1 MGDIAQIY
9 TQHAYMRP
17 IGGATVFCGIDEE
30 VGPQL
35 FTADPSGVALGYKA
49 VAVGAKEQEAMN
61 MFEKRLKS
69 ITSLDTQAT
78 INLAI
83 STLQST
89 LQMDVKPSDIEVG
102 IVTVD
107 NPKFRKLDEAA
118 IDAAL
123 IAIAERD

>member
-1 MGDIAQIY
+1 M
-9 TQHAYMRP
+9 
-17 IGGATVFCGIDEE
+17 
-30 VGPQL
+30 
-35 FTADPSGVALGYKA
+35 ALGYKA

-61 MFEKRLKS
+61 MFEKRLKGVD
-69 ITSLDTQAT
+69 SLDTQAT